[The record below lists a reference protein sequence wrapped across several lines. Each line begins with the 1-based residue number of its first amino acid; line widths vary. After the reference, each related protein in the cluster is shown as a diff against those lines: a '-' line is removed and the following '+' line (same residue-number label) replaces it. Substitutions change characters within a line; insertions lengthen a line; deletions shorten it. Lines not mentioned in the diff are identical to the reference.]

1 MNKKTALVIGSGFSG
16 LSAAINLA
24 HKGFEVKILEKNNS
38 IGGRARQ
45 FSESGFTFDMGP
57 SWYWMPD
64 VFESFFNKFG
74 KSVTDYYDLVRLDPS
89 YQVVYENGDAMPI
102 PAQMAELK
110 KLFDS
115 IEPGSGVQLD
125 EFLKQAA
132 YKYEVGINQLVYKP
146 GRTLTEFA

>member
-1 MNKKTALVIGSGFSG
+1 
-16 LSAAINLA
+16 
-24 HKGFEVKILEKNNS
+24 
-38 IGGRARQ
+38 
-45 FSESGFTFDMGP
+45 MGP

-110 KLFDS
+110 SYSTLLS
-115 IEPGSGVQLD
+115 R
-125 EFLKQAA
+125 A
-132 YKYEVGINQLVYKP
+132 LV
-146 GRTLTEFA
+146 FNWMNF